1 MVSLQWQGL
10 EAMAGSRKQLKPVEH
25 QAQDFGRV
33 RDAHSSELAEDYV
46 ELIADLLATT
56 GDVRAVDLAQRFGVT
71 PATVNNT
78 VKRLVRDGL
87 VRSKRYRSIFLTDA
101 GLALAER
108 CRARHRIVRD
118 FLIGLGIDPVTAESD
133 AEGIEH
139 HVSEQTLAAFKRHL
153 RATAGKRSKA
163 Q

>member
-1 MVSLQWQGL
+1 
-10 EAMAGSRKQLKPVEH
+10 MANSRRRLKAVAH

-33 RDAHSSELAEDYV
+33 RDAHSSEIAEDYV
-46 ELIADLLATT
+46 ELIADLLETT

-78 VKRLVRDGL
+78 VKRLIRDGL
-87 VRSKRYRSIFLTDA
+87 VRSERYRAIFLTEA
-101 GLALAER
+101 GRTLAER
-108 CRARHRIVRD
+108 CRERHRVVRD

-139 HVSEQTLAAFKRHL
+139 HVSDETLAAFIRHL
-153 RATAGKRSKA
+153 RPEKG
-163 Q
+163 